1 MPSIHG
7 SSISPAL
14 AELLTPITTPITH
27 SIDPRFNISPP
38 AGQISPKRLISQAIQ
53 SRITRLGD
61 EPCQLREDDPFFIAD
76 LGQVYRQHRR
86 WKETLPQVQPFYG
99 RCLVPQSFPESRLTR
114 QAVKCNPDPT
124 LLKYLAALGTGFDC
138 ASAGE
143 LRLVLSLGVDPS
155 RIIFA
160 SPCKYPSAM
169 GLASKSGVRKMTF
182 DNREELDKIK
192 CFCPDAQLYLRIF
205 ASDDSA
211 LIAFGD
217 KFGAPIS
224 STQALLE
231 RAWELGLNVVGVS
244 FHIGITI
251 WNLAQNEPN

>member
-7 SSISPAL
+7 SSIPPAL
-14 AELLTPITTPITH
+14 AELSTPITD

-38 AGQISPKRLISQAIQ
+38 AGQVSPKRLISQAIQ
-53 SRITRLGD
+53 NRIARLGE
-61 EPCQLREDDPFFIAD
+61 EPCQLGEDDPFFIAD

-99 RCLVPQSFPESRLTR
+99 RFLVFQSFLKSQLTS

-138 ASAGE
+138 ASAEE

-160 SPCKYPSAM
+160 SPCKSPSAVA
-169 GLASKSGVRKMTF
+169 LASKSGVRKMTF
-182 DNREELDKIK
+182 DNREELHKIK
-192 CFCPDAQLYLRIF
+192 CFCPEAQLHLRIF

-224 STQALLE
+224 STRALLE

-244 FHIGITI
+244 FHIGIMI
-251 WNLAQNEPN
+251 WSSANRKPN